1 MLVLRMSV
9 RKKDVTDWKK
19 IAMGGTIE
27 QDDVLRWI
35 KFITTW
41 RPHKKK
47 QSRGRWNKAQVGW
60 NENVIPQYQQ
70 RMTNLNNLTLWM
82 PDAYTH

>member
-1 MLVLRMSV
+1 M
-9 RKKDVTDWKK
+9 
-19 IAMGGTIE
+19 AMGGTIE

-47 QSRGRWNKAQVGW
+47 QSRGR
-60 NENVIPQYQQ
+60 
-70 RMTNLNNLTLWM
+70 
-82 PDAYTH
+82 